1 MSDPAIAIVEFDSI
15 AVGIF
20 AGDAMVKSSPVGAI
34 YAGTVHPGRY
44 LVLVAGDTASVE
56 VALETGSEAGAD
68 AVIDSIFLPAIHNDV
83 VAAIVSSAEVA
94 DFDGDAAGI
103 VETATVASVVE
114 AADAGV
120 KAAAVSL
127 PAVRLADG
135 LGGKGYAIFAGSV
148 ADVEEAV
155 EAAVERSTPT
165 GHLIRHV
172 VIAQIHEEMRQNLA
186 DDLRFNQRLAHHSGD
201 R

>member
-1 MSDPAIAIVEFDSI
+1 M
-15 AVGIF
+15 
-20 AGDAMVKSSPVGAI
+20 
-34 YAGTVHPGRY
+34 
-44 LVLVAGDTASVE
+44 
-56 VALETGSEAGAD
+56 
-68 AVIDSIFLPAIHNDV
+68 IDSIFLPAIHPDV
-83 VAAIVSSAEVA
+83 VAAIVSSVEAA

-135 LGGKGYAIFAGSV
+135 LGGKGYVVFAGPV

-155 EAAVERSTPT
+155 DAAVERSAPT
-165 GHLIRHV
+165 GYLIRHV